1 VGSLFWFTV
10 RLRHSHGDGAAT
22 MQAGAVSDPEAL
34 LRARHGGARVM
45 LAEDND
51 VNRQLAVY
59 LLEGVGLSV
68 DTVSNGAE
76 ALEMAQSHRYDLV
89 LMDMQMPVMDGLE
102 ATRTLRQRE
111 GWSGIPILAMT
122 ANVFAE
128 DRRACEQAGM
138 NDFIA
143 KPFKP
148 EMLYQKLLDWLD
160 RC

>member
-1 VGSLFWFTV
+1 
-10 RLRHSHGDGAAT
+10 
-22 MQAGAVSDPEAL
+22 MQPGTVSDPETL
-34 LRARHGGARVM
+34 LRMRHAGARVM
-45 LAEDND
+45 LAEDNE
-51 VNRQLAVY
+51 VNRQLAMY

-68 DTVSNGAE
+68 ETVSNGAE
-76 ALEMAQSHRYDLV
+76 ALAKAESGHYDLV

-102 ATRTLRQRE
+102 ATRELRQRD
-111 GWSGIPILAMT
+111 GWAEIPILAIT

-148 EMLYQKLLDWLD
+148 EMLYRKLLDWLD